1 MGPSEPPKTTILLT
15 GRPGIGKTTIIK
27 KVLAKLPGVAGGFYT
42 EEIREGGR
50 RLGFALVTLAGER
63 AILAHVQSRSRYRVG
78 KYGVDL
84 EALEAVGVAA
94 LRQASR
100 SCQYVVVD
108 EIGKME
114 LYSPAFQQAVLE
126 AIDSGRIVLGTIMS
140 GPQPW
145 AEAIKAHPRVRL
157 LAVGEENRDSLP
169 TTLLQD
175 LSRLE
180 AAG

>member
-1 MGPSEPPKTTILLT
+1 MRPSEPPKTTILLT

-27 KVLAKLPGVAGGFYT
+27 KVLARLSGRAGGFYT

-50 RLGFALVTLAGER
+50 RLGFALVTLTGER
-63 AILAHVQSRSRYRVG
+63 AILAHVHSRSRYRVG

-84 EALEAVGVAA
+84 EALEKVGVAA
-94 LRQASR
+94 LHEASR
-100 SCQYVVVD
+100 SCRYVVVD

-114 LYSPAFQQAVLE
+114 LHSTAFRQAALE
-126 AIDSGRIVLGTIMS
+126 AVDGGKPVLGTIMS
-140 GPQPW
+140 GPHPW
-145 AEAIKAHPRVRL
+145 AEAVRAHPRVRV
-157 LAVGEENRDSLP
+157 LAVREDNRDSLP
-169 TTLLQD
+169 AALLQE